1 MNAIVR
7 QFQPVATLNDF
18 QVFDGYET
26 KYATAN
32 IVLEQTF
39 PTFFGDCLHK
49 ITLNLRYD
57 EHGFDI
63 EENLVEYFILPMN
76 MHEQPDSDDFLTHE
90 QLAKVQQIPE
100 VAKLIEQ
107 FEEMALESA

>member
-39 PTFFGDCLHK
+39 PNFFGGCLNK
-49 ITLNLRYD
+49 ITLNLRFD
-57 EHGFDI
+57 EHGFDV
-63 EENLVEYFILPMN
+63 EENLIEYFNLPMN
-76 MHEQPDSDDFLTHE
+76 MHKQPDSDDFLTQE
-90 QLAKVQQIPE
+90 QLEQVQQMP
-100 VAKLIEQ
+100 VVSGLIEQ
-107 FEEMALESA
+107 FKEMVGEAA

>member
-39 PTFFGDCLHK
+39 PNFFGGCLNK
-49 ITLNLRYD
+49 ITLNLRFD

-63 EENLVEYFILPMN
+63 EENLIEYFSLPMN
-76 MHEQPDSDDFLTHE
+76 AYEQPDSDDFLTQE
-90 QLAKVQQIPE
+90 QLEQVQQMPV
-100 VAKLIEQ
+100 VAGLIEQ
-107 FEEMALESA
+107 FKEMVGEVA

>member
-1 MNAIVR
+1 MNAIVQ

-32 IVLEQTF
+32 IVIEQTF
-39 PTFFGDCLHK
+39 PNFFGGCLNK
-49 ITLNLRYD
+49 ITLNLRFD

-63 EENLVEYFILPMN
+63 EENLIEYFNLPVN
-76 MHEQPDSDDFLTHE
+76 AHEQPDSDDFLTQE
-90 QLAKVQQIPE
+90 QLEQVQQMPV
-100 VAKLIEQ
+100 VAGLIEQ
-107 FEEMALESA
+107 FKEMVGEVA

>member
-1 MNAIVR
+1 MNAIVQ

-39 PTFFGDCLHK
+39 PNFFGGCLNK
-49 ITLNLRYD
+49 ITLNLRFD
-57 EHGFDI
+57 EHGFDV
-63 EENLVEYFILPMN
+63 EETQIQYFNLPVN
-76 MHEQPDSDDFLTHE
+76 AHGQADSDDFLTQE
-90 QLAKVQQIPE
+90 QLERVQQMP
-100 VAKLIEQ
+100 VVSRLIEQ
-107 FEEMALESA
+107 FKEMVGEVA